1 MELDRSNL
9 PIFSIIGKSNSG
21 KTTLLEKL
29 IAELKK
35 RGYKVGVIKHHAHNK
50 IEVDK
55 RGKDTWRH
63 TQAGA
68 DSVALVSP
76 KKTFIVRK
84 TENEMHL
91 HTVAMMLGEVDVL
104 LTEGYSWADT
114 LKIEVVRDS
123 NNDGKLT
130 RSPAELGALVTDKS
144 FDIDIP
150 CFGLEEIEKLA
161 DFLEQRLSKKIWI
174 RKTEPYLAELMV
186 QRQ

>member
-1 MELDRSNL
+1 MDLKKSGP

-35 RGYKVGVIKHHAHNK
+35 RGYKVGVIKHHAHSG
-50 IEVDK
+50 IEIDK
-55 RGKDTWRH
+55 SGKDTWRH

-68 DSVALVSP
+68 DAVALVSP
-76 KKTFIVRK
+76 RK
-84 TENEMHL
+84 AFVIRTTENEMHL
-91 HTVAMMLGEVDVL
+91 QKVATMLGEVDIL

-114 LKIEVVRDS
+114 LKIEVVRS
-123 NNDGKLT
+123 ANNNGELT

-144 FDIDIP
+144 FDIDVP

-161 DFLEQRLSKKIWI
+161 DFLEQRLWRQIWS
-174 RKTEPYLAELMV
+174 RKTEPYLAELQV